1 MREKAYGA
9 EQSGENDSGSEGL
22 GEIVEGLEC

>member
-1 MREKAYGA
+1 MRENAYGA
-9 EQSGENDSGSEGL
+9 EQSRENEGGSESL